1 MIPIQYLCDM
11 SLLCYFLTQVSTS
24 YRGLHSPS
32 TTALKS
38 LRSQT
43 ILSISL
49 KLYPTSFMSVT
60 RLSLRDLIWPVKQY
74 FYVQNT
80 NLRLHAI
87 QRQNVGTLNICKNEF
102 IKRQGCDEIV
112 LHLKSMLPYSLN
124 KNACP
129 DEAMFVRLPFL
140 CHPWCWVNCHSLY
153 IYRYVSKNKINLSIL
168 YIFSLSIRSCQISVT
183 RNI

>member
-1 MIPIQYLCDM
+1 
-11 SLLCYFLTQVSTS
+11 
-24 YRGLHSPS
+24 
-32 TTALKS
+32 
-38 LRSQT
+38 
-43 ILSISL
+43 
-49 KLYPTSFMSVT
+49 MSVT

-87 QRQNVGTLNICKNEF
+87 QRQHVGTLNICKNEF

-153 IYRYVSKNKINLSIL
+153 ILLRIKKQNKSIYIVHLFFKYKIVSD
-168 YIFSLSIRSCQISVT
+168 F
-183 RNI
+183 RNPQYLTEGL